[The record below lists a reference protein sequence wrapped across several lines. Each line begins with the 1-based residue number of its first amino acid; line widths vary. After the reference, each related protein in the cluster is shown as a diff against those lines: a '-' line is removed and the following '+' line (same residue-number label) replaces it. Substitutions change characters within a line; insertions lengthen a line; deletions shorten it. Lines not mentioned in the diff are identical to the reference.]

1 MFFENVNFLNYPVI
15 RFKKSSMKNLQ
26 TFYETIYQKFKTD
39 EDEGEKWKDKCY
51 EALID
56 GDDKKL
62 EELKKER
69 GRVLFVDEVIDILID
84 NFTKEGGISEEEKQS
99 HRETI
104 LKSKYIKD
112 IEYKENPAQI
122 VFHTKIGTFKASKL
136 SDVFPIFK
144 KFPGIETDERHG
156 TCHSSAIDVSTTIS
170 DKNKVATGYFY
181 TFGEGCKYL
190 HSWIELKIGT
200 RMFVIDTTRNLLM
213 PRKGYYY
220 IRNITGPV
228 YKISSKTLKKEE
240 YIRDKLCGANEW
252 LNKLYLSNRH
262 QAKAVYKMIIDEE
275 ERKKLEDPLYVAAK
289 HFHDSMI
296 AAQKKEKNKKTPKID
311 KKATEPQKG

>member
-1 MFFENVNFLNYPVI
+1 MFFENINFLNYPAI
-15 RFKKSSMKNLQ
+15 RFKRTSMQNLE
-26 TFYETIYQKFKTD
+26 TFYEVVYHKFKIE
-39 EDEGEKWKDKCY
+39 EDEGEKWKDDCY
-51 EALID
+51 DALIA
-56 GDDKKL
+56 GDDKRL

-69 GRVLFVDEVIDILID
+69 GRVIFIDEVIDILID
-84 NFTKEGGISEEEKQS
+84 NFTKEGGLSEEEKQS
-99 HRETI
+99 YRETI

-144 KFPGIETDERHG
+144 KFPGIETDERHH
-156 TCHSSAIDVSTTIS
+156 TCHSSSIDVSTTIS
-170 DKNKVATGYFY
+170 DKNKVATGYIY

-228 YKISSKTLKKEE
+228 YKISSETLEKEE
-240 YIRDKLCGANEW
+240 YIRDKLGESNEW

-262 QAKAVYKMIIDEE
+262 QAKVVYRMILDEE
-275 ERKKLEDPLYVAAK
+275 ERKKIEDPLYVAAK
-289 HFHDSMI
+289 HFHDSMVFSEKREKLKKKSHARKKGDI
-296 AAQKKEKNKKTPKID
+296 KQKD
-311 KKATEPQKG
+311 